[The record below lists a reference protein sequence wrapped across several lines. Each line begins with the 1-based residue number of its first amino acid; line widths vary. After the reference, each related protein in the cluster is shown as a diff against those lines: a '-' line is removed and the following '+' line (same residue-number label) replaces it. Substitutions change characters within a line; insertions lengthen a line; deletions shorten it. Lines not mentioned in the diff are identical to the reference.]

1 MYRDV
6 TKNAVEKKRKGGADP
21 VETGAT
27 TFKKNL
33 GKTGGGEKGN
43 EISLFFFSQRE
54 EERKH
59 RQDRIAL
66 GTRRARPDGDNK
78 DSL

>member
-6 TKNAVEKKRKGGADP
+6 TKNAVEKKRKGSADP

-33 GKTGGGEKGN
+33 GKTGGEKK
-43 EISLFFFSQRE
+43 EMKFPCFFSRSGKKRE
-54 EERKH
+54 S
-59 RQDRIAL
+59 IAKTAL
-66 GTRRARPDGDNK
+66 P
-78 DSL
+78 